1 MTQPLILVCDD
12 TANIAQLISY
22 HLQAEGYKV
31 HLTSTALE
39 AFSLARKEPPSLI
52 LMDVMMPGMDGA
64 MASELMHDAP
74 GLGGV
79 PVVLVSAMPEDELR
93 DRAQAC
99 GVQGYL
105 TKPFTKQTLLDTVR
119 KHARVPIPHPQTG

>member
-12 TANIAQLISY
+12 TANIAQMISY
-22 HLQAEGYKV
+22 QLEAEGYKV
-31 HLTSTALE
+31 LLTTTALE
-39 AFSLARKEPPSLI
+39 AFSLARKEAPALI

-74 GLGGV
+74 GLEAV
-79 PVVLVSAMPEDELR
+79 PVILVSAMPEDELR
-93 DRAQAC
+93 ERAQVC

-105 TKPFTKQTLLDTVR
+105 TKPFTKQSLLDTVR
-119 KHARVPIPHPQTG
+119 KHARATISHP

>member
-1 MTQPLILVCDD
+1 MTQSTILVCDD
-12 TANIAQLISY
+12 TANIAQMIAFQLK
-22 HLQAEGYKV
+22 AEGYTV
-31 HLTSTALE
+31 ALTSTALE
-39 AFSLARKEPPSLI
+39 AFSLARKEAPALI

-79 PVVLVSAMPEDELR
+79 PVVLISAMPEDELR
-93 DRAQAC
+93 ERTQAA
-99 GVQGYL
+99 GAQGYL

-119 KHARVPIPHPQTG
+119 KHARVPAPHP